1 MDEKRLLLGDRIR
14 QARRARDISQ
24 IQLAEMAQISV
35 SHMSDIE
42 TGKTNISLDVFI
54 RIMNALQ
61 VSSDWLLQTNA
72 SGESEALDQEFAVLL
87 SDCSLTEKQLI
98 LNMAREMKK
107 GLRTSRE

>member
-1 MDEKRLLLGDRIR
+1 MDEKRLLIGDRIR
-14 QARRARDISQ
+14 QARHARAISQ

-42 TGKTNISLDVFI
+42 TGKTNISLDIFI
-54 RIMNALQ
+54 RIMEALQ
-61 VSSDWLLQTNA
+61 VSPGWLLQTDA
-72 SGESEALDQEFAVLL
+72 SGESEALDQEFTVLL